1 MDGNTRIFNLP
12 RAAGKSMRMIYASE
26 FHKVPILCKDKDMK
40 ECLLDLSKRF
50 GLEIP
55 EPITINEI
63 ERGKLRGCRTK
74 KVIIDEGYNI
84 IANALKEYIGCEV
97 AAVTLTDRI
106 KEQAQFKQSLKSR

>member
-1 MDGNTRIFNLP
+1 MRLLIKD
-12 RAAGKSMRMIYASE
+12 RAKGKTTQMIYTSE
-26 FHKVPILCKDKDMK
+26 ATGYPIVVETELQKSNLMDKAKNMDVI
-40 ECLLDLSKRF
+40 
-50 GLEIP
+50 IP

-63 ERGKLRGCRTK
+63 ERGKLRGCRTP

-106 KEQAQFKQSLKSR
+106 KEQAQFEQSLKSR

>member
-1 MDGNTRIFNLP
+1 MRLLIKDRAKGKTTQMIYTSEATGYPIVVETEAQKSNLMDK
-12 RAAGKSMRMIYASE
+12 AKSMDVI
-26 FHKVPILCKDKDMK
+26 
-40 ECLLDLSKRF
+40 
-50 GLEIP
+50 IP

-63 ERGKLRGCRTK
+63 GRGKLRVCRTQ

-106 KEQAQFKQSLKSR
+106 KEQAQFEQSLKSR

>member
-1 MDGNTRIFNLP
+1 MDK
-12 RAAGKSMRMIYASE
+12 AKSMDTI
-26 FHKVPILCKDKDMK
+26 
-40 ECLLDLSKRF
+40 
-50 GLEIP
+50 IP

-63 ERGKLRGCRTK
+63 EHGKIKGCRTK

-106 KEQAQFKQSLKSR
+106 KEQAQFEQSLKSR

>member
-1 MDGNTRIFNLP
+1 MRLLIKD
-12 RAAGKSMRMIYASE
+12 RAKGKTTQMIYTSE
-26 FHKVPILCKDKDMK
+26 ATGYPIVVETEMQKNFIMDKAK
-40 ECLLDLSKRF
+40 EMDIV
-50 GLEIP
+50 IP

-63 ERGKLRGCRTK
+63 EHRKLREYRIE

-106 KEQAQFKQSLKSR
+106 KEQA